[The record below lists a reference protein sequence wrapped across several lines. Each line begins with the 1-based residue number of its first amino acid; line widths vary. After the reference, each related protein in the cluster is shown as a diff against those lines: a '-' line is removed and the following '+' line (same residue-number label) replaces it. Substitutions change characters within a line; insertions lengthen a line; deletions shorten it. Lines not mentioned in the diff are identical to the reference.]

1 MEEPSL
7 GVYQA
12 ITHNGR
18 ESGCVFAGNE
28 EPIEEAGEDNH
39 MQGWEIQEEPSH
51 KEMSSWDL
59 SFPRLQLAQV
69 MG

>member
-1 MEEPSL
+1 MLSFVEEPSL

-12 ITHNGR
+12 ITHNVR

-39 MQGWEIQEEPSH
+39 MQG
-51 KEMSSWDL
+51 
-59 SFPRLQLAQV
+59 
-69 MG
+69 